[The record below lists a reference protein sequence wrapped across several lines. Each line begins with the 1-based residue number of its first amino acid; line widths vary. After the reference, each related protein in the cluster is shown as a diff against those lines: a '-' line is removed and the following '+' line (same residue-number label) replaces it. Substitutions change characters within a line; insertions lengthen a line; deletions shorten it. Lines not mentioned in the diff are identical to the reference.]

1 MILGRDFS
9 PHFSSVDCR
18 RPSIIFFILFSTYVH
33 IITCIN
39 HCSLRGHFQTIFKK
53 LASWGGG
60 LGLWHYFDMNIES
73 SLSLSASW
81 SLHSVQAVGAAE
93 EYLQGSYERFI
104 EHVLYVY
111 LPLSSCPSMTISTSL
126 VLWLSGVL
134 LMDCISIIE
143 VQSS

>member
-1 MILGRDFS
+1 
-9 PHFSSVDCR
+9 
-18 RPSIIFFILFSTYVH
+18 
-33 IITCIN
+33 
-39 HCSLRGHFQTIFKK
+39 
-53 LASWGGG
+53 
-60 LGLWHYFDMNIES
+60 MNIES

-93 EYLQGSYERFI
+93 KYLQGSYERFI

-111 LPLSSCPSMTISTSL
+111 LPLSSCPSMTIRTSL